1 MIGRAAIGYPWIFN
15 EIKHFMKTGE
25 HLPPPTV
32 FERVEVCKKHL
43 RQSVSWKGDVVGIL
57 EMRRHYT
64 NYLKGLPHIKDFRQQ
79 LVTCN
84 TLAAVEDVLDKV
96 ALHYKDFIIERI
108 SPISDNNLLPAN
120 NEVADCNVYG

>member
-1 MIGRAAIGYPWIFN
+1 
-15 EIKHFMKTGE
+15 MKTGE
-25 HLPPPTV
+25 HLPLPTV

-43 RQSVSWKGDVVGIL
+43 RHSVAWKGDIVGIL

-64 NYLKGLPHIKDFRQQ
+64 NYLKGLPHIKEFRQQ

-96 ALHYKDFIIERI
+96 AVHYKDHVIERT
-108 SPISDNNLLPAN
+108 SPLTDNNLLPAN
-120 NEVADCNVYG
+120 NEVVDCNVYG